1 MLHSFLRDHRDE
13 VIALAEQQLQTTLRD
28 KPTHEVID
36 HLPLIIDQIIQ
47 ELGSDDGAG
56 PETKIKRTAA
66 EHGEQRA
73 KLGIPIDIVVHDYG
87 VICDSMSEVAKRQRQ
102 TVSAEEWQVVNRALD
117 IGIAAAIQRY
127 ETELREQQ
135 RRENAEYVGSVAHE
149 IRNALSSVTIA
160 YQAIKRGR
168 VGQSGRT
175 AEILDRGLS
184 RLNELTAQLL
194 DDSKASF
201 DTPAALETIEIRS
214 FVDDLLQGISAN
226 RGVTFEVDIA
236 PDVRTTA
243 DPRLLHAALGNL
255 IQNAVKF
262 TGPATSVKIRAQER
276 ADEITIEVEDA
287 CGGLAPGLEDQLFR
301 PFVQANGDRTGAGL
315 GLSIARKAA
324 DASRGRVGVRNVPGQ
339 GCVFALT
346 LPKRRDS

>member
-1 MLHSFLRDHRDE
+1 
-13 VIALAEQQLQTTLRD
+13 
-28 KPTHEVID
+28 
-36 HLPLIIDQIIQ
+36 
-47 ELGSDDGAG
+47 
-56 PETKIKRTAA
+56 
-66 EHGEQRA
+66 
-73 KLGIPIDIVVHDYG
+73 
-87 VICDSMSEVAKRQRQ
+87 MSEVAKRQRQ

-194 DDSKASF
+194 DDSKTSF

-214 FVDDLLQGISAN
+214 FVDELLQGTPAN

-262 TGPATSVKIRAQER
+262 TGPATSVKIRAQEL

-301 PFVQANGDRTGAGL
+301 PFVQANDDRSGAGL

-346 LPKRRDS
+346 LPKRRDN